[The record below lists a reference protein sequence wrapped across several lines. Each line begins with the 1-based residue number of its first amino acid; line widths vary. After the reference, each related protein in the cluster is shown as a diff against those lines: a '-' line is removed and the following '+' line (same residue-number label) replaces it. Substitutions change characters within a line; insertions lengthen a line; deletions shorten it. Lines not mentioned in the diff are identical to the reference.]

1 MSPDRAPWVA
11 RGMRLPRLSAAVSPA
26 AATALF
32 VTTGVAWLLTTQP
45 GSSVRIIGSGAPF
58 TVEEWVVLLSTVL
71 GTAVV
76 LGGLFAIGAYL
87 AHWPAIQM
95 REIRRS
101 LDRSQSELAE
111 VQLLASGIAR
121 KVAALR
127 QALAHVTAL
136 QDELSRPLDDMSP
149 EMRRVRRMLDDIL
162 HELETAGVSAAEP
175 ARR

>member
-1 MSPDRAPWVA
+1 MSPDRTAWVA
-11 RGMRLPRLSAAVSPA
+11 RGMRLPRLSGAVSPG

-32 VTTGVAWLLTTQP
+32 ITTGVAWLLTTRP
-45 GSSVRIIGSGAPF
+45 GSSVRIIGSGGPF
-58 TVEEWVVLLSTVL
+58 TLEQWVVLLSTVL
-71 GTAVV
+71 GTAVL

-101 LDRSQSELAE
+101 LDQSQAELAE
-111 VQLLASGIAR
+111 VQLFAAGIAR

-127 QALAHVTAL
+127 QALAHVNAL
-136 QDELSRPLDDMSP
+136 HDELSRPMDDVSP

-162 HELETAGVSAAEP
+162 SELETAGVSVAEP